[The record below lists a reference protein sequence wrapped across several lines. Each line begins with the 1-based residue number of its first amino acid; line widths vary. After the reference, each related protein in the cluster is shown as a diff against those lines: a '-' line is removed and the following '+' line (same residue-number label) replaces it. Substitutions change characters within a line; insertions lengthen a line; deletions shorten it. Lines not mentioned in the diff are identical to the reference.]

1 MNLPWLERNLDRNN
15 NFDLIRL
22 LAAIQVVVYHGIAH
36 LHLPIPRVLLVV
48 LASFPGVPIF
58 FFLSG
63 MLVTY
68 SLSATPERSR
78 YFEKRIRRVY
88 PGLVVAFLLALL
100 MLAAFGRLGGAVGRP
115 EFWGWALGQ
124 LTVFQ
129 AYNPSVFRDFGVGT
143 VNGSLWTIP
152 IEVTF
157 YLVLPFLAA
166 AGGNRLRLAKLVAV
180 LSLLSFGFATVS
192 SGAES
197 LPFRI
202 AKETLLPFFY
212 QFGLGM
218 LAYLY
223 LEPLRAVV
231 RGKGL
236 VWFGLTVCC
245 GGAANSWIAW
255 YMPLVRLLGMGFL
268 FLYVL
273 SLALETK
280 PISQKLLRGWDLSY
294 GIYIFHMLAMNVT
307 VVLGFTGNWGDL
319 LAVLFVSAAVAAL
332 SWRFVEWPV
341 ISVRRERS
349 EETV

>member
-1 MNLPWLERNLDRNN
+1 MNFKWLASNLDRNN

-22 LAAIQVVVYHGIAH
+22 LAAIQVVLYHGIAH
-36 LHLPIPRVLLVV
+36 LHLPASRWVIVF
-48 LASFPGVPIF
+48 LASFPGVPVF
-58 FFLSG
+58 FFVSG

-68 SLSATPERSR
+68 SLSNTLERSVF
-78 YFEKRIRRVY
+78 FEKRIRRVY

-100 MLAAFGRLGGAVGRP
+100 VLAAFGRLGGAVGRP
-115 EFWGWALGQ
+115 EFWGWVLGQ
-124 LTVFQ
+124 LTLLQ
-129 AYNPSVFRDFGVGT
+129 AYNPSIFREFGVGT

-166 AGGNRLRLAKLVAV
+166 AGGERLRLAKLVAV

-192 SGAES
+192 WGAES

-202 AKETLLPFFY
+202 TKETLLPFFY

-223 LEPLRAVV
+223 LEPLREVV

-236 VWFGLTVCC
+236 VWFGLTVGC
-245 GGAANSWIAW
+245 GGVANSWITW

-268 FLYVL
+268 FLFVL
-273 SLALETK
+273 SLALETR
-280 PISQKLLRGWDLSY
+280 PISPKLLRGWDLSY
-294 GIYIFHMLAMNVT
+294 GIYIFHMLAMNVA
-307 VVLGFTGNWGDL
+307 VVLGFSGSWGDL
-319 LAVLFVSAAVAAL
+319 LAVLCVSAAVAAL

-341 ISVRRERS
+341 ISVRRVGS
-349 EETV
+349 SETV